1 MLSKNQ
7 GSGVA
12 ERMLYG
18 AITFL
23 AARAA
28 SRGWI
33 DPSMVEY
40 VAAGAVMLVGSAWA
54 WWINRPSALLS
65 AAGNQLPKNAELVI
79 TTTPQASY
87 DERKVAHELA
97 NAASEKVIAKT
108 PVA

>member
-18 AITFL
+18 VITFL

-40 VAAGAVMLVGSAWA
+40 VAAGGVMLAGSAWA
-54 WWINRPSALLS
+54 WWINRPTALLN
-65 AAGNQLPKNAELVI
+65 AAGDSIPKNAELVI
-79 TTTPQASY
+79 APTAQATY
-87 DERKVAHELA
+87 AEKVEAHELA
-97 NAASEKVIAKT
+97 ASASDKV
-108 PVA
+108 VART